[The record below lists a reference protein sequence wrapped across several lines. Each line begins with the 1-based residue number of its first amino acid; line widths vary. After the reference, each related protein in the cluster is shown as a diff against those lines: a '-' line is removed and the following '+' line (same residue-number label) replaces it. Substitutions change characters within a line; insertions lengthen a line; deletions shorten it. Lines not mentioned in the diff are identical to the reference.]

1 MNHLARIIG
10 GLLCLFLLQGC
21 ASTSISDYTDPSY
34 ADTTFYSVAIW
45 WAKSDD
51 LEWRQDLET
60 KMQQRVQSHTG
71 ASAIRVIDVA
81 PPTRGFSVAEIY
93 QLLQGANVDAA
104 IVIVFTDK
112 GVRQSVSS
120 NGYGNVS
127 TSDEPWGEA
136 TVEVVDIKS
145 SMVAWTAST
154 STQGDDFTG
163 WDDIRRSAGNRI
175 ISQLLSIGMLPP
187 VPEGEAKK

>member
-1 MNHLARIIG
+1 MNLLARIIG
-10 GLLCLFLLQGC
+10 GLLCLLLLQGC

-34 ADTTFYSVAIW
+34 VDVTFYSVAI

-120 NGYGNVS
+120 DGYGNVS